1 MIALFNEILVRPF
14 FNLLIFIYNV
24 VPGADFGVAVV
35 LLTVAIRLV
44 LMPLS
49 VKTLRSQKNIA
60 KLQPKLKELQVKYK
74 NDKQAL
80 AREQM
85 ALYKEHGV
93 NPLSGC
99 LPLLIQLPILLAL
112 YQTFIN
118 GFKPESLNLL
128 YSFVENPGTIKSI
141 AFGFFD
147 ITHKSPVVAV
157 LAGVLQFIQAKKANL
172 AANMGAGGQ
181 GDMAAAMNKQMLY
194 FFPFLITIIAWNLP
208 FGLTLYW
215 VVTTVYSIFEQLYIN
230 KKYK

>member
-1 MIALFNEILVRPF
+1 MVR
-14 FNLLIFIYNV
+14 
-24 VPGADFGVAVV
+24 GGDFGVAVV
-35 LLTVAIRLV
+35 VVTVLIRLV

-49 VKTLRSQKNIA
+49 IKTLRSQKNIA

-74 NDKQAL
+74 GDKQAL

-85 ALYKEHGV
+85 ALYKEQGV

-118 GFKPESLNLL
+118 GFKPESLGLL
-128 YSFVENPGTIKSI
+128 YNFVENPGAIKTI

-147 ITHKSPVVAV
+147 ITQKSPIMAV
-157 LAGVLQFIQAKKANL
+157 TAGVLQFIQAKKANL
-172 AANMGAGGQ
+172 AASMGGGGQ
-181 GDMAAAMNKQMLY
+181 GDLASSMNKQMLY
-194 FFPFLITIIAWNLP
+194 FFPVLITIISWNLP

-215 VVTTVYSIFEQLYIN
+215 VVTTLYSIFEQMWIN
-230 KKYK
+230 KQMSKNEPLKVK

>member
-1 MIALFNEILVRPF
+1 MSEIFTKILVQPI
-14 FNLLIFIYNV
+14 FNLLIFVYNI
-24 VPGADFGVAVV
+24 VPGADFGIAVIIVTV
-35 LLTVAIRLV
+35 LIRLV
-44 LMPLS
+44 LSPLS
-49 VKTLRSQKNIA
+49 VKMLRSQKNIA

-74 NDKQAL
+74 GDKQAL

-85 ALYKEHGV
+85 AMYKEYGV

-112 YQTFIN
+112 YQTFIK
-118 GFKPESLNLL
+118 GFKPESLSLL
-128 YSFVENPGTIKSI
+128 YKFVENPGVVHNI

-147 ITHKSPVVAV
+147 ITQKSPVLAI
-157 LAGVLQFIQAKKANL
+157 LAGVLQFIQAKMANL
-172 AANMGAGGQ
+172 AQSMSGGGQ
-181 GDMAAAMNKQMLY
+181 NDMAAAMSKQMLY

-215 VVTTVYSIFEQLYIN
+215 VVTTAYSIFEQMYIN